1 MLLDKRRFKWF
12 KKNLVII
19 GFLLPT
25 FLIIFVV
32 MIYPMLHG
40 IILSISRLDFGDF
53 TLTIDGF
60 SNYIN
65 LFNSDIFWIAFKNSM
80 IWTVS
85 TVTGQFIIGFGAA
98 LLLDQPIKG
107 SYVFRTILLLPWAF
121 AGVVIGVTWFWLYH
135 DDFGMLTWLLRGL
148 NFNVTAVLSNEHT
161 AFPAVILADIWWG
174 FPFVMLMLFSGLQ
187 TVPRTLYDAAI
198 VDGANSFQI
207 FRHVIVPWMSPI
219 ITIVI
224 ILRTIWSLNA
234 FDLVKVMTGG
244 GPGDTTEI
252 FGFYIY
258 KQAFKYFKLEKAAA
272 ASVVLLVI
280 AIIGSILYIRLFSVR
295 GGYNENT

>member
-1 MLLDKRRFKWF
+1 MLLNKRRFK
-12 KKNLVII
+12 KNLFII

-25 FLIIFVV
+25 FLVIFMV
-32 MIYPMLHG
+32 MLYPMLYG
-40 IILSISRLDFGDF
+40 IILSISKLNFADF

-60 SNYIN
+60 SKFIN

-80 IWTVS
+80 IWTFS
-85 TVTGQFIIGFGAA
+85 TVIGQFIIGFGAA
-98 LLLDQPIKG
+98 LLLNQPIKG

-121 AGVVIGVTWFWLYH
+121 SGVVIGITWFWLYH
-135 DDFGMLTWLLRGL
+135 DDFGMLTWLLREL
-148 NFNVTAVLSNEHT
+148 NFNFIAVLSDERT

-187 TVPRTLYDAAI
+187 TVPKTLYDAAI
-198 VDGANSFQI
+198 IDGANSFQI
-207 FRHVIVPWMSPI
+207 LRYIIVPWMSPI
-219 ITIVI
+219 ITIVL
-224 ILRTIWSLNA
+224 ILRTTWSLNA

-252 FGFYIY
+252 FGLYIY
-258 KQAFKYFKLEKAAA
+258 KQAFRYFKFEKAAA
-272 ASVVLLVI
+272 ASLVLLVI
-280 AIIGSILYIRLFSVR
+280 AIIFSILYIRVFSGR